1 VRVGGRRWNLRIDD
15 AIDVMLPE
23 ENAES
28 AWSWLAEL
36 ERTSLLLKRDVQT
49 VDLRL
54 PDRLVLRVSGAPPA
68 PQQSGPTKKPHAAGK
83 PA

>member
-1 VRVGGRRWNLRIDD
+1 
-15 AIDVMLPE
+15 
-23 ENAES
+23 
-28 AWSWLAEL
+28 
-36 ERTSLLLKRDVQT
+36 VQT